1 MPDTDDFLNEQQE
14 KQEASTEQAKP
25 QGELKKSAGIGT
37 IVALTITAMIG
48 SGLFFGVGIAA
59 SYAGPASLIA
69 WALLGII
76 TIYVGMCFGELVSM
90 FPNAGGV
97 YEFTKR
103 TYGTFPS
110 FLIGW
115 ITWLVGNMGG
125 AVMLIGAMD
134 YLFVV
139 FPDVLPTAYAGM
151 IKLGLSILIVVVLN
165 VVTIYGIE
173 ASGILLGI
181 FSALAIM
188 IVLAII
194 SVGMFHIDF
203 ANYTPFMPFSPIFI
217 FVAIFFIVETFFGW
231 ESATFLAEET
241 ENAETVIPKAL
252 VWTSVAV
259 SAIGFFMAF
268 VILGTTNW
276 EQLILS
282 ATPLSDV
289 AVSLFGSFGA
299 SIVGI
304 GIFLTLAG
312 ATAGGVVALPRLL
325 LALARDK
332 LFIDSLADIHPQ
344 YGTPHKAIIF
354 QMAASIVML
363 FIGYGQYTVMLSL
376 LVPMALLMY
385 VAVLLCVV
393 ILRRRMP
400 DHPRLY
406 KAPLGGVGPILVS
419 LVYFG
424 VIGIWLFTETGAWQ
438 IFLIALS
445 IIALGFPIY
454 LLLTFY
460 YNPDAIIP
468 AVNKISTLTYW
479 LEDFL
484 LPKKVRKDV
493 LALFQDYEGKSILEF
508 GSGVGTMT
516 MHLAELVSP
525 DGHIYAVDLS
535 KANLEIVEK
544 RCKKH
549 GHNHVYLIHDEH
561 GINRVHPHVPN
572 IDMVFSFGMLSYI
585 QDLKKVLRELHIRLP
600 ENGHVCF
607 IEYANLYKV
616 LPNVGWISSP
626 EKVKVVFKENGFSV
640 QVQVYKGLLWD
651 YMVVYGIK
659 SSEGIPYV

>member
-1 MPDTDDFLNEQQE
+1 MPTTEDILNEAAANTIATP
-14 KQEASTEQAKP
+14 EANEP
-25 QGELKKSAGIGT
+25 QGELKKSAGMGT

-59 SYAGPASLIA
+59 SYAGPASLLA

-134 YLFVV
+134 YLFTV
-139 FPDVLPTAYAGM
+139 FPNVLPIAYAGM
-151 IKLGLSILIVVVLN
+151 IKLGLSILIIVVLN

-173 ASGILLGI
+173 ASGVLLGV
-181 FSALAIM
+181 FSALAIL

-194 SVGMFHIDF
+194 SVGMFHIDV
-203 ANYTPFMPFSPIFI
+203 ANYTPFMPFSPLFI

-241 ENAETVIPKAL
+241 EDAETVIPKAL

-259 SAIGFFMAF
+259 SIIGFLMAF
-268 VILGTTNW
+268 VILGTSNW

-289 AVSLFGSFGA
+289 AITLFGSFGA

-304 GIFLTLAG
+304 GVFLTLTG

-332 LFIDSLADIHPQ
+332 LFIDSLADIHPR
-344 YGTPHKAIIF
+344 YGTPHKAILF
-354 QMAASIVML
+354 QMIASIVML

-385 VAVLLCVV
+385 IAVLFCVV
-393 ILRRRMP
+393 ILRRKMP
-400 DHPRLY
+400 DHPRPY
-406 KAPLGGVGPILVS
+406 KAPFGSIGPVVVS
-419 LVYFG
+419 LVYSG
-424 VIGIWLFTETGAWQ
+424 VIAVWLFTEAGALQ

-445 IIALGFPIY
+445 IIAIGIPIY

-468 AVNKISTLTYW
+468 VVNKISTLTYW

-484 LPKKVRKDV
+484 LPKRIRKEV
-493 LALFQDYEGKSILEF
+493 LALFHDYEGKSILEF

-516 MHLAELVSP
+516 MHLAHLVGSA
-525 DGHIYAVDLS
+525 GHIYAVDLS

-544 RCKKH
+544 RCTKKEF
-549 GHNHVYLIHDEH
+549 NHVYLIHDEH
-561 GINRVHPHVPN
+561 GVNRVHPN
-572 IDMVFSFGMLSYI
+572 IPSVDMVFSFGMLSYI
-585 QDLKKVLRELHIRLP
+585 QDLKKVLNELHVRLP
-600 ENGHVCF
+600 EHGQVCF

-626 EKVKVVFKENGFSV
+626 AKVKAVFKENGFSV
-640 QVQVYKGLLWD
+640 QVHVYKGLLWD
-651 YMVVYGIK
+651 YMVIYGIK
-659 SSEGIPYV
+659 SKEGIPYI